1 MEVGEGG
8 ADEFSDLK
16 ASIVGEEADFG
27 RGEGVV
33 LRELKHTMIE
43 TVLVLFL

>member
-8 ADEFSDLK
+8 ADEFSHLE
-16 ASIVGEEADFG
+16 ASIVGEEAYLG

-33 LRELKHTMIE
+33 LSELEHAMIE